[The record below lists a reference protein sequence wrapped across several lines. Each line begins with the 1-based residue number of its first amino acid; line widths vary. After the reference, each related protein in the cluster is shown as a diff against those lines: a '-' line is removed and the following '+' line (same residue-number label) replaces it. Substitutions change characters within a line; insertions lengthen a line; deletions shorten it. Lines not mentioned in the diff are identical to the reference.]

1 MSNELYQPL
10 DDGRVLTFAENQ
22 AEEYE
27 LFENM
32 ASGKMASGKMVKAK
46 KAAAQKMDQEKKQAI
61 KIELAAKQSALLA
74 QPSKN
79 RGGKN
84 SRKKSARTSF
94 VLSENDNDDDNDDAS
109 DMPTDIPTDN
119 FSAKPDRVSLK
130 RALRKPGHGLR
141 GKSVR
146 FSESESCGSE
156 SFEVFEAFKSDPYGV
171 R

>member
-1 MSNELYQPL
+1 MKSIRNSSFDNDGNRVSSNRNISRSSSRQK
-10 DDGRVLTFAENQ
+10 RNQ
-22 AEEYE
+22 DE
-27 LFENM
+27 
-32 ASGKMASGKMVKAK
+32 
-46 KAAAQKMDQEKKQAI
+46 EKKQTI

-94 VLSENDNDDDNDDAS
+94 VLSENENDNNEFAS
-109 DMPTDIPTDN
+109 DMPTDTIPN
-119 FSAKPDRVSLK
+119 PNSKPDRVSLK

-146 FSESESCGSE
+146 FSESESCGSG
-156 SFEVFEAFKSDPYGV
+156 SFEVFEAFTPDPYGV